1 MRLLLV
7 FLLLVLSGSGNS
19 AMAQQPTTSVVSSD
33 KADMKAYRT
42 LFRQAALYKTLADKA
57 ETTPTPKPELRRILA
72 ARYGFNDNDNATLQ
86 RLALAYQAEA
96 AVIHQQVLAVF
107 KKDQVRFPLGKIPQG
122 ADTSPSPELK
132 DLQTQAAHQHARR
145 RLSESPRKD
154 NRKLQRT
161 SAHEID
167 TQRTIRRQVYEV
179 LAYRTIC
186 MSDRPL
192 FQSIQPAQII
202 VVSPGRQFDRT
213 NSTGGMGTAT

>member
-132 DLQTQAAHQHARR
+132 DLQTQEDALTLRYR
-145 RLSESPRKD
+145 DL
-154 NRKLQRT
+154 LRT
-161 SAHEID
+161 SMREEDFQKAHAKIIENFN
-167 TQRTIRRQVYEV
+167 EP
-179 LAYRTIC
+179 
-186 MSDRPL
+186 RP
-192 FQSIQPAQII
+192 
-202 VVSPGRQFDRT
+202 T
-213 NSTGGMGTAT
+213 K